1 MSASVQRVFR
11 ILVAVLT
18 VAVTALALGCGE
30 AKPVRVVSL
39 KVDNAGAYDLDGK
52 KVELAEL
59 KHELRS
65 LRNSG
70 STIQLHIYSTIDTKY
85 EEVGKAV
92 VAAQEAGIAQVS
104 FVTEPP
110 K

>member
-1 MSASVQRVFR
+1 MLAVVAPFTASV
-11 ILVAVLT
+11 LT
-18 VAVTALALGCGE
+18 LGCGE

-39 KVDNAGAYDLDGK
+39 KVDNAGAYELEARR
-52 KVELAEL
+52 VEVSEL
-59 KHELRS
+59 KQEFRA

-70 STIQLHIYSTIDTKY
+70 NTIQLHIYSAIDTKY
-85 EEVGKAV
+85 EAVGKAV

-104 FVTEPP
+104 FVTEPA